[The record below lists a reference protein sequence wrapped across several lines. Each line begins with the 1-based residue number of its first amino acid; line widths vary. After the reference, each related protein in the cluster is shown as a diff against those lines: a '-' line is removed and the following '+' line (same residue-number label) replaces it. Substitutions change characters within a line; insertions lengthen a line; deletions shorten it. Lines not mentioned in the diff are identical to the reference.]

1 MKSPQWVTGARERLG
16 QVMRLAAEA
25 RARAERT
32 IFWRVWERMAADA
45 QDEAGVTCLH
55 RYLRMAILGPELVV
69 PSLPDQRSRAARSAC
84 GGARPGGAGS
94 SAKASAA

>member
-55 RYLRMAILGPELVV
+55 GSLRMAASDPALVV
-69 PSLPDQRSRAARSAC
+69 DSLPDRRS
-84 GGARPGGAGS
+84 
-94 SAKASAA
+94 